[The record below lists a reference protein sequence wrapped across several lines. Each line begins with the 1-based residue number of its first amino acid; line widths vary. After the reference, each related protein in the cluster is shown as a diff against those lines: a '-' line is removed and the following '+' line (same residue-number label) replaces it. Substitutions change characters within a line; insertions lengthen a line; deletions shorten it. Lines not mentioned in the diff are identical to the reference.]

1 MKKIFLTILLLPLVS
16 LAQAG
21 ELNVGDKNV
30 AYDSVSEK
38 EAVTLYYQGE
48 TLVASESDGVTLVYE
63 NDVLALEAHDT
74 DGDGKLDAFL
84 TLDSNEEVTSMT
96 GEGVSAFER
105 PETVEFEDLIAEGG
119 SEAAAEED
127 LVGSLDSITIP
138 GSGLPWL
145 PIIIVLLAA
154 VGGYRFYKKRKMA
167 ETEL

>member
-1 MKKIFLTILLLPLVS
+1 M
-16 LAQAG
+16 
-21 ELNVGDKNV
+21 
-30 AYDSVSEK
+30 
-38 EAVTLYYQGE
+38 
-48 TLVASESDGVTLVYE
+48 ASESDGVTLVYE
-63 NDVLALEAHDT
+63 NDGVILEAHDT

-84 TLDSNEEVTSMT
+84 TLDNNEEVTSII
-96 GEGVSAFER
+96 GEGAGAFER
-105 PETVEFEDLIAEGG
+105 PEVVEFEDLVAEEGG